1 MKSRIIRMLMA
12 VAMLSLAA
20 AAWAQPVV
28 SIYDLQQ
35 DLIADNTVVTVQ
47 GKIVTAVDDIPSG
60 MGFFIQEPA
69 GGANSGIYVF
79 VGTVNVP
86 TVIIGDVVDV
96 TGMYDDY
103 FPSGAPGTGL
113 AELNLSVPHGGQ
125 GSYTKVGTGQVP
137 TPIVLRAWQTKTA
150 NRPEAEK
157 WECVLVR
164 HLNVQR
170 TAVDPGFGEWFGMEF
185 GFIDNDETRFDDGL
199 GVSGPPAGTQMSSVT
214 GVLNYTFSEFKVTP
228 RGQYDIVYVGAAPAP
243 TLEYAAVTGAS
254 SLDVRFDRPVLEST
268 AENPANYFLDL
279 GTVSTA
285 TLDPG
290 DPELVHLTLAAPM
303 TPAILLTL
311 TVIDVQ
317 NTDGVAMAPE
327 ALQFWGGVNTVAFS
341 QYPDAGGDSSAV
353 AGEILTIKGVIHS
366 EYDVW
371 GNHFYLQEVNREGGS
386 RSPYNGLEVYAP
398 AFLPQVAE
406 GDIVIIADAQTEY
419 YNMTSFTQ
427 PFYYFEKVSSGN
439 TVAPPEVITIGDM
452 ADPAVWEPYEG
463 ALVRVT
469 NVTVVER
476 AGSWNFYAWSV
487 TQDDINWLKVGDM
500 GDYDYLEGL
509 GDILNITGTLRYEFG
524 NFVLMPRRDADIEI
538 LYQNPN
544 GTGELPAGARIALAQ
559 NHPNPFNPTTKIGFV
574 LAAAGEARLEIFDTA
589 GRLVQTLLAANL
601 EAGRHELSWAGETAA
616 GGQASSG
623 LYYYRLTAD
632 GESQTR
638 KMLMLK

>member
-1 MKSRIIRMLMA
+1 MKSRLLLMLTA
-12 VAMLSLAA
+12 AAMLGLAA
-20 AAWAQPVV
+20 TASAQPIV

-47 GKIVTAVDDIPSG
+47 GKVVTAVDDIPSG
-60 MGFFIQEPA
+60 MGFYIQEPG
-69 GGANSGIYVF
+69 GGANSAIYVF
-79 VGTVNVP
+79 TGTVSAP

-103 FPSGAPGTGL
+103 FPTGNPGTGL

-137 TPIVLRAWQTKTA
+137 APIVLRAWQTKTA
-150 NRPEAEK
+150 NPVEAEK
-157 WECVLVR
+157 WESVLVR
-164 HLNVQR
+164 HLNVTR
-170 TAVDPGFGEWFGMEF
+170 TPTDPGFGEWFGLEF
-185 GFIDNDETRFDDGL
+185 GFADNDSTRFDDGL
-199 GVSGPPAGTQMSSVT
+199 GVTRPPAGTQMSSVT
-214 GVLNYTFSEFKVTP
+214 GVLNYSFNDYKLMP
-228 RGQYDIVYVGAAPAP
+228 RGQYDVVYVGAAPAP
-243 TLEYAAVTGAS
+243 TLEWAAVTGES
-254 SLDVRFDRPVLEST
+254 SLDVKFDRPVLEST
-268 AENPANYFLDL
+268 AENAFNYFLDL

-285 TLDPG
+285 TLDG
-290 DPELVHLTLAAPM
+290 EDPELVHLTLAAPM
-303 TPAILLTL
+303 TPEILLTL

-353 AGEILTIKGVIHS
+353 AGQILTIKGVIHS

-371 GNHFYLQEVNREGGS
+371 SNHFYLQEVNREGGA

-398 AFLPQVAE
+398 AYLPDVAE

-439 TVAPPEVITIGDM
+439 AVAAPEVITIGDM
-452 ADPAVWEPYEG
+452 SDPGVWEPYEG
-463 ALVRVT
+463 ALVRVE

-476 AGSWNFYAWSV
+476 AGAWNFYDWSV
-487 TQDDINWLKVGDM
+487 SADDINWLKVGDM
-500 GDYDYLEGL
+500 GDYSYLEGL
-509 GDILNITGTLRYEFG
+509 GDVLNITGTLRYEFG
-524 NFVLMPRRDADIEI
+524 YFVLMPRRDADIEV

-544 GTGELPAGARIALAQ
+544 GAGDLPAGARIALAQ
-559 NHPNPFNPTTKIGFV
+559 NHPNPFNPTTKISFV

-589 GRLVQTLLAANL
+589 GRCVQTLLAGNL
-601 EAGRHELSWAGETAA
+601 EAGRHELVWNGSLAE
-616 GGQASSG
+616 GGQAPSG
-623 LYYYRLTAD
+623 LYYYRLSAN